1 MTRANFVRAVFVLA
15 VATCA
20 GQAQSLLVVNQGDAT
35 VSVVDAKSLS
45 VTATIAEH
53 ESGKDHGH
61 EIAVSPDGK
70 TAYLPVY
77 GDSGVGKA
85 GTDGTRLLFVNV
97 DSHTVEGS
105 VEFGHGVRPHDPIV
119 DAKTGLVCVTTELDK
134 SIAIIDPKT
143 RKVVGSVPTG
153 AEQSHMLVLSHDGRF
168 GYTANVGPGTVS
180 VLDMKARK
188 TLAVIPV
195 AKSVQRIA
203 ISNDDKLVFTSD
215 NTKPRLAVIDT
226 ATRSVRQ
233 WVELP
238 ALGYGAAATKDGRSL
253 LIALPSVNQVG
264 VVDLGTM
271 KVVARIDVGEA
282 PQAIVMQPDGRRAY
296 VSCAE
301 SGTVS
306 AIDVQTMRTIKSVAT
321 ASGAD
326 GMAWTGR

>member
-1 MTRANFVRAVFVLA
+1 VFVLA
-15 VATCA
+15 GATCS

-35 VSVVDAKSLS
+35 VSVVDAKSLA

-53 ESGKDHGH
+53 ESGKDHAH
-61 EIAVSPDGK
+61 EIAVSSDGK

-105 VEFGHGVRPHDPIV
+105 VDFGHGVRPHDPVV
-119 DAKTGLVCVTTELDK
+119 DGKTGLVYVTTELDK
-134 SIAIIDPKT
+134 SIAVIDPMT

-195 AKSVQRIA
+195 AKVVQRIA

-215 NTKPRLAVIDT
+215 NTKPRLAVIDA

-233 WVELP
+233 WVDLP

-264 VVDLGTM
+264 VVDLATM
-271 KVVARIDVGEA
+271 KVVARIDVGKA
-282 PQAIVMQPDGRRAY
+282 PQAIVLQPDGRRAY

-306 AIDVQTMRTIKSVAT
+306 VIDVETMRTIKSLAT